1 MNGPLKVLLHDY
13 SGHAHTVRLARA
25 VSELGCQASYVSF
38 AGFPTPKGKVD
49 GEGGAPGA
57 FKATQLNISRPFDK
71 DNLLRRLVQEL
82 EYASVLER
90 HVAGEKPDVIVSS
103 NSPIEVQE
111 RPLHYCHTHG
121 AAFVFWCQDI
131 NSEAIGRLLGK
142 KNALLGRVAGW
153 HYRRKERRLL
163 ERSDALVVIAEG
175 FADVIRAPPWNV
187 KRRDIHVI
195 ENIAPLD
202 EVPQYPRDNDWS
214 IANMRPRRKR
224 IVYTGTLARKHNP
237 DLLLELARHLDADVH
252 LFSQGSAPDYVKQRA
267 AVEGLDNVF
276 VRPWATV
283 EDLPKV
289 LAAADVLYAMIEP
302 DASVFSVPSKVLSYL
317 AAGRAVLGSITPEN
331 LASQTVLRADAGK
344 MVAPGDVP
352 GLLAAASWLLSNDA
366 EREAMGRN
374 GRLYAE
380 RTFRVEGVAA
390 RFVRIIAGVAQS
402 SRLSA
407 SELR

>member
-1 MNGPLKVLLHDY
+1 VTGPLKVLLHDY

-25 VSELGCQASYVSF
+25 VSELGYQASYVSF

-49 GEGGAPGA
+49 GEGGASG
-57 FKATQLNISRPFDK
+57 FRATQLNISRPFDK

-82 EYASVLER
+82 EYASVLEQ
-90 HVAGEKPDVIVSS
+90 HVAAERPDVIVSS

-111 RPLHYCHTHG
+111 RLLRYCHTHG

-142 KNALLGRVAGW
+142 KNAQLGRLAGW

-175 FADVIRAPPWNV
+175 FADVIRAAPWNV
-187 KRRDIHVI
+187 KRRDIQVI

-202 EVPQYPRDNDWS
+202 EVPQYSRDNDWA
-214 IANMRPRRKR
+214 IANMRPCRKR

-237 DLLLELARHLDADVH
+237 DLLLELARHVDADVH
-252 LFSQGSAPDYVKQRA
+252 LFSQGSAPDYVKQKA
-267 AVEGLDNVF
+267 AAEGLDNVF

-317 AAGRAVLGSITPEN
+317 AAGRAVLGSITSEN
-331 LASQTVLRADAGK
+331 LASQTVLRAHAGK

-352 GLLAAASWLLSNDA
+352 ALLAAASELLSNDA
-366 EREAMGRN
+366 EREEMGRN

-380 RTFRVEGVAA
+380 RTFQVEGVAA
-390 RFVRIIAGVAQS
+390 QFAKIIASVAQS
-402 SRLSA
+402 SRP
-407 SELR
+407 

>member
-25 VSELGCQASYVSF
+25 VSELGYQASYVSF

-49 GEGGAPGA
+49 GEGGASG

-82 EYASVLER
+82 EYASVLEQ
-90 HVAGEKPDVIVSS
+90 HVAAERPDVIVSS

-111 RPLHYCHTHG
+111 RLLRYCHTHG

-142 KNALLGRVAGW
+142 KNAQLGRLAGW

-175 FADVIRAPPWNV
+175 FADVIRAAPWNV
-187 KRRDIHVI
+187 KRRDIQVI

-202 EVPQYPRDNDWS
+202 EVPQYSRDNDWA
-214 IANMRPRRKR
+214 IANMRPCRKR

-252 LFSQGSAPDYVKQRA
+252 LFSQGSAPDYVKQKA
-267 AVEGLDNVF
+267 AAEGLDNVF

-317 AAGRAVLGSITPEN
+317 AAGRAVLGSITSEN
-331 LASQTVLRADAGK
+331 LASQTVLRAHAGK

-352 GLLAAASWLLSNDA
+352 ALLAAASELLSNDA
-366 EREAMGRN
+366 EREEMGRN

-380 RTFRVEGVAA
+380 RTFQVEGVAA
-390 RFVRIIAGVAQS
+390 QFAKIIARVAQS
-402 SRLSA
+402 SRPSG
-407 SELR
+407 